1 METFPFQRLFAY
13 GLIIPV
19 YLLVKDGKMKKTIGI
34 LTLAFSTA
42 AFAAP
47 KAQWLTVD
55 NDVLAK
61 IRPKLNKSVESLYSN
76 QGATVVKLTPSEVEA
91 LSATIHNELHRCGG
105 FMGHDS
111 FEEAQL
117 ALSSQGE
124 AMFAK
129 KAIFSDYEIRF
140 QSKVRPMV
148 NMVKESSI
156 RGMIENLTNFNTRY
170 YKSETGVQSSEFIR
184 DTWASLAKK
193 RSDVKV
199 ELYKHKSWPQASIIM
214 TIPGTDRSDEVIIV
228 GGHADSIAGWFGGN
242 SRAPGAD
249 DNASGIATIT
259 ETIRILMETNFKPSR
274 TVMFM
279 GYAAE
284 EVGLLGSKEI
294 AKSFKDAG
302 KNVIGVVQFDMTLR
316 HGTANKDIVF
326 MSDFTN
332 AAQNAY
338 MGELIDEYVKVPWG
352 YSKCGYGC
360 SDHASW
366 TANGFP
372 ASIPFEST
380 MDDINKK
387 IHTADDTIAS
397 AGGDASHAVKFA
409 KLATAFVVEM
419 AQ

>member
-1 METFPFQRLFAY
+1 ME
-13 GLIIPV
+13 
-19 YLLVKDGKMKKTIGI
+19 KMKKMIG
-34 LTLAFSTA
+34 LFALALSTVA
-42 AFAAP
+42 LAAP
-47 KAQWLTVD
+47 KTQWLTVD

-76 QGATVVKLTPSEVEA
+76 QGATVVKLNAAEVEA
-91 LSATIHNELHRCGG
+91 LSSTIHNELHRCGG
-105 FMGHDS
+105 FMAHDS
-111 FEEAQL
+111 FEEART
-117 ALSSQGE
+117 ALSAQGE
-124 AMFAK
+124 AFFAK

-140 QSKVRPMV
+140 QSKVRGMV
-148 NMVKESSI
+148 SQVRESSI
-156 RGMIENLTNFNTRY
+156 RGMIDSLTNFNTRY
-170 YKSETGVQSSEFIR
+170 YKSQTGVQSSEFIR
-184 DTWASLAKK
+184 DTWAALAKK

-214 TIPGTDRSDEVIIV
+214 TIPGTDRSDEIIIV
-228 GGHADSIAGWFGGN
+228 GGHADSIAGFFGGN

-259 ETIRILMETNFKPSR
+259 ETIRILMNSNFKPSR

-316 HGTANKDIVF
+316 HGTADKDIVF

-338 MGELIDEYVKVPWG
+338 LGELIDEYVKVPWG

-366 TANGFP
+366 TANGYP

-380 MDDINKK
+380 MDDINRK
-387 IHTADDTIAS
+387 IHTANDTIES